1 MPLIYASEG
10 MNVEGRPTPRDRY
23 PESLS
28 VIIPVFNEQGVLP
41 LLFSRLKEVLGR
53 LPMSVEVIFVND
65 GSLDSSLELLIEA
78 SKSDPRIRIIDLS
91 RNFGHQIAISAGLDH
106 CTGEAAIIM
115 DADLQDPPEVT
126 LEMIELWR
134 AGWDVVYGQRAERL
148 GESKFKSMTA
158 RMFYRLL
165 NRIAEVEIPPDVGD
179 FRLVDR
185 RVIRAFRRMPERDR
199 FVRGMFAWLGF
210 RQCSVRFD
218 RQPRAAGLTKYPF
231 PRMMALAL
239 DAALSFSDAPLRVIV
254 RVGIF
259 VSGLAIVAG
268 IVAAI
273 LRVIGVPMA
282 QGWTSLMVVITF
294 LMGVNFLLIGIV
306 ALYVGRIYE
315 EVKGRPLYLVRDHYT
330 FSDSRDG
337 RVANRASG
345 TAPVAPE
352 LTREESGGH
361 D

>member
-1 MPLIYASEG
+1 MPTVYASEG
-10 MNVEGRPTPRDRY
+10 MKAKGRPTPRDRY

-28 VIIPVFNEQGVLP
+28 IIIPVFNEQAVFP
-41 LLFSRLKEVLGR
+41 RLFSRLKELLSR
-53 LPMSVEVIFVND
+53 LPMRVEVIFVND

-78 SKSDPRIRIIDLS
+78 SKSDSRIRIIDLS
-91 RNFGHQIAISAGLDH
+91 RNFGHQIAISAGLDY
-106 CTGEAAIIM
+106 CAGEAAVIM
-115 DADLQDPPEVT
+115 DADLQDPPE
-126 LEMIELWR
+126 MILDMVELWR
-134 AGWDVVYGQRAERL
+134 AGWDIVYGRRADRL
-148 GESKFKSMTA
+148 GESRFKSLTA
-158 RMFYRLL
+158 RIFYWLL
-165 NRIAEVEIPPDVGD
+165 NRIAEVEIPADVGD

-210 RQCSVRFD
+210 RQCAVNFA

-231 PRMMALAL
+231 PKMFVLAL

-254 RVGIF
+254 RVGLF
-259 VSGLAIVAG
+259 VSILAIVG
-268 IVAAI
+268 GLVAAV
-273 LRVIGVPMA
+273 LRAIGVPMA

-315 EVKGRPLYLVRDHYT
+315 EVKGRPLYLVREHYT
-330 FSDSRDG
+330 SAGSTDDG
-337 RVANRASG
+337 VRNRTSETTLIAR
-345 TAPVAPE
+345 E
-352 LTREESGGH
+352 LTHEEEGS